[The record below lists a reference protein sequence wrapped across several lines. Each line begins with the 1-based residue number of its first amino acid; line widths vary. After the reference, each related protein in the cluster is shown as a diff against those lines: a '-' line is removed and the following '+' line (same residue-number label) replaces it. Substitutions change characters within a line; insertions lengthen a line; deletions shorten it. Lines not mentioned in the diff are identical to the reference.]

1 MEVIK
6 EEKIYT
12 QNIVLLEDLNI
23 NISSPNYIQL
33 SHKLLINNM
42 KQYILDYSTLYRTT
56 IDYIFSNIKIQN
68 IQNLHSQWSDHYIIH
83 FEIE

>member
-6 EEKIYT
+6 EEKKYT
-12 QNIVLLEDLNI
+12 QNIVLLGDLNI

-33 SHKLLINNM
+33 LHKLLINNM

-56 IDYIFSNIKIQN
+56 IDYIFTNIKIEN
-68 IQNLHSQWSDHYIIH
+68 I
-83 FEIE
+83 

>member
-6 EEKIYT
+6 KEKKYT
-12 QNIVLLEDLNI
+12 QNIVLLGDLNI

-42 KQYILDYSTLYRTT
+42 KQYILDYSTIYRTT

-68 IQNLHSQWSDHYIIH
+68 IQNLHSHWSDHNIIY